1 MFPHILS
8 EKKHILP
15 KKVPFKQFLREY
27 VDLIIVLQDYGKQ
40 REGSQRMEPFSL
52 HLPCT
57 PIQWHRPPRSSFP
70 LMLGPG
76 YLSVPNPLYTWLLYF
91 ISSFNGIIL
100 IRQGFKK
107 MSTTLHNFL
116 EVTQLAVQNTTCLQ
130 MHRYT
135 HDHKSTQTHTYTSG
149 LNACLPTLCFPG
161 LWFAYALPSLT
172 WNILEPGAG

>member
-1 MFPHILS
+1 M
-8 EKKHILP
+8 
-15 KKVPFKQFLREY
+15 
-27 VDLIIVLQDYGKQ
+27 
-40 REGSQRMEPFSL
+40 

-70 LMLGPG
+70 LMLGSG

-116 EVTQLAVQNTTCLQ
+116 EVTQLAVQNTTRLQ

-135 HDHKSTQTHTYTSG
+135 HDHKRTQTHTYTSG
-149 LNACLPTLCFPG
+149 LNASLSPYSLFPG
-161 LWFAYALPSLT
+161 TLVCLCSALPH
-172 WNILEPGAG
+172 LEHSGAWCWIKRLSPAVTLLSSPGC